1 MDKKPD
7 SPKYVS
13 THQVE
18 LLTQTELDQEI
29 EQVGTYI
36 KLMTSFIQRNYSTD
50 LRTMPT
56 DQALEFIE
64 KERSGLEAEVAK
76 AEKYLAMLKKRR
88 GI

>member
-1 MDKKPD
+1 
-7 SPKYVS
+7 
-13 THQVE
+13 
-18 LLTQTELDQEI
+18 
-29 EQVGTYI
+29 
-36 KLMTSFIQRNYSTD
+36 
-50 LRTMPT
+50 MPT